1 MIVEEL
7 QSLLGQVREPCSTRK
22 EKMRKVSPLGLVMVL
37 CPILLLTPSW
47 IPAMGKED
55 KIADVVEV
63 TSKAIVN
70 IKTEEWTRKTSE
82 GDAVTILKRFFSG
95 DEEEEEE
102 EAFENIG
109 SGVVLDPKGIIVT
122 NEHLISK
129 AVNIRVK
136 FTNRQEYDAY
146 VLATDPELD
155 VALLKVE
162 GKQDFPTLKVNVK
175 KSIRVGERTIV
186 IGNPYGLSS
195 TVTTGVVS
203 ALGRNLKINNKIYAN
218 LIQTDAAINPGSSG
232 GGLLDIDGNLL
243 GIVTAIYEEGKGIG
257 FAIPIDDVMAMVSEF
272 HDTTVQRP
280 IFGAFIEKRRDEKG
294 IYIYVNR
301 IIPGSPAEKHG
312 IRVGDRIVEFNKKR
326 IKEGM
331 KVSSVFRSALARES
345 CNFRIVRG
353 TQTFSVTVGGE
364 YIEKYVP
371 SPVDELLCGLR
382 LSDIKGY
389 VRLKYKLREKSGVV
403 VTKVSKGGIGERY
416 GLKAGDVILR
426 INNSELTNK
435 EEFQTLMVEGLR
447 RNYVLYQIKRTDNVF
462 FLPIKLDTLL

>member
-1 MIVEEL
+1 MRKI
-7 QSLLGQVREPCSTRK
+7 SLLGLFMIFCI
-22 EKMRKVSPLGLVMVL
+22 L
-37 CPILLLTPSW
+37 CPLLSSAS
-47 IPAMGKED
+47 PANRATSKED
-55 KIADVVEV
+55 KVADVVET

-70 IKTEEWTRKTSE
+70 IKTEEWTKKTNE
-82 GDAVTILKRFFSG
+82 GDAVAVLKRFFSG
-95 DEEEEEE
+95 DEEDEEDET
-102 EAFENIG
+102 FENIG
-109 SGVVLDPKGIIVT
+109 SGVVLDSKGIIVT
-122 NEHLISK
+122 NEHLVSK

-155 VALLKVE
+155 IALLKVE
-162 GKQDFPTLKVNVK
+162 GKQDFPSLKVNPK
-175 KSIRVGERTIV
+175 KNIRVGERTIV

-257 FAIPIDDVMAMVSEF
+257 FAIPIEDVMSMVSEF
-272 HDTTVQRP
+272 LDATAKRP

-312 IRVGDRIVEFNKKR
+312 IREGDRIVEFNKKR

-331 KVSSVFRSALARES
+331 KVSSVFRSALAHES
-345 CNFRIVRG
+345 CNFRVVRG
-353 TQTFSVTVGGE
+353 AQTFTVAVSGDYVG
-364 YIEKYVP
+364 KYVP

-403 VTKVSKGGIGERY
+403 VTKVNKGGIGERY

-435 EEFQTLMVEGLR
+435 EEFQALMVEGLR

>member
-1 MIVEEL
+1 
-7 QSLLGQVREPCSTRK
+7 
-22 EKMRKVSPLGLVMVL
+22 MRKHCIVGLLVIL
-37 CPILLLTPSW
+37 CPILLLAVSW
-47 IPAMGKED
+47 AWATGKED
-55 KIADVVEV
+55 RIADVVET

-70 IKTEEWTRKTSE
+70 IKTEEWAKKTNE
-82 GDAVTILKRFFSG
+82 GDAVTVLKRFFAG
-95 DEEEEEE
+95 DEEGEEGET
-102 EAFENIG
+102 FENIG
-109 SGVVLDPKGIIVT
+109 SGVVLDSKGIIVT
-122 NEHLISK
+122 NEHLVSK

-136 FTNRQEYDAY
+136 FTNKQEYDAY

-162 GKQDFPTLKVNVK
+162 GKQDFPSLKVNLK
-175 KSIRVGERTIV
+175 KNIRVGERTIV

-257 FAIPIDDVMAMVSEF
+257 FAIPIEDVMSMVSEF
-272 HDTTVQRP
+272 LDTTTKRP

-294 IYIYVNR
+294 IYIYVVR

-331 KVSSVFRSALARES
+331 KVSGIFRSALARES
-345 CNFRIVRG
+345 CNFRVIRG
-353 TQTFSVTVGGE
+353 AKTFTVAVSGDYVGR
-364 YIEKYVP
+364 YVP

-382 LSDIKGY
+382 LADIKGY

-403 VTKVSKGGIGERY
+403 VTKVNKGGIGERY
-416 GLKAGDVILR
+416 GLKAGDVILK
-426 INNSELTNK
+426 INNSDLPNK
-435 EEFQTLMVEGLR
+435 EEFQALMVEGLR
-447 RNYVLYQIKRTDNVF
+447 RNYVLFQIRRTDNVF

>member
-1 MIVEEL
+1 
-7 QSLLGQVREPCSTRK
+7 
-22 EKMRKVSPLGLVMVL
+22 MRKNNIIGLVVAI
-37 CPILLLTPSW
+37 CPILVMISSW
-47 IPAMGKED
+47 ALASGKED
-55 KIADVVEV
+55 RIADVVEQ

-70 IKTEEWTRKTSE
+70 IRTEEWAKKTGE
-82 GDAVTILKRFFSG
+82 GNTVTILKRFFSG
-95 DEEEEEE
+95 DEEEEDGET
-102 EAFENIG
+102 FENIG

-122 NEHLISK
+122 NEHLVSR

-155 VALLKVE
+155 VALLRVE
-162 GKQDFPTLKVNVK
+162 GKNDFPSLKVNTRKNV
-175 KSIRVGERTIV
+175 RVGERTIV

-203 ALGRNLKINNKIYAN
+203 ALGRNLRISNKIYSN

-257 FAIPIDDVMAMVSEF
+257 FAIPIEDVMSMVSEF
-272 HDTTVQRP
+272 LTSTAKRP
-280 IFGAFIEKRRDEKG
+280 IFGAFVEKRRDEKG
-294 IYIYVNR
+294 IYIFVSR

-312 IRVGDRIVEFNKKR
+312 IREGDRIVEFNRKR
-326 IKEGM
+326 IKEAM
-331 KVSSVFRSALARES
+331 KVNTISRSALTRES
-345 CNFRIVRG
+345 CHFKVIRG
-353 TQTFSVTVGGE
+353 SQSFTVTVNGDFVE
-364 YIEKYVP
+364 RYVP
-371 SPVDELLCGLR
+371 SPVDELVCGLR
-382 LSDIKGY
+382 LSDIQGY

-403 VTKVSKGGIGERY
+403 VTKVIKGGIGERY
-416 GLKAGDVILR
+416 GLKAGDVILK
-426 INNSELTNK
+426 INNTELPNK
-435 EEFQTLMVEGLR
+435 DTFQTLMVEGLR

>member
-1 MIVEEL
+1 
-7 QSLLGQVREPCSTRK
+7 
-22 EKMRKVSPLGLVMVL
+22 MRKVGIIGLFVVL
-37 CPILLLTPSW
+37 CLILL
-47 IPAMGKED
+47 PASSGVCATSKED
-55 KIADVVEV
+55 RVADVVET

-70 IKTEEWTRKTSE
+70 IKTEERTRKTNE
-82 GDAVTILKRFFSG
+82 GDAVTVLKRFFSG
-95 DEEEEEE
+95 DEEGEEGET
-102 EAFENIG
+102 FENIG

-122 NEHLISK
+122 NEHLVSR

-155 VALLKVE
+155 VAILKVE
-162 GKQDFPTLKVNVK
+162 GKQEFPSLKVNPK
-175 KSIRVGERTIV
+175 KYVRVGERTVV

-203 ALGRNLKINNKIYAN
+203 ALGRNLKINNKIYSN

-257 FAIPIDDVMAMVSEF
+257 FAIPIEDVMSMVSEF
-272 HDTTVQRP
+272 LDKTVKRP
-280 IFGAFIEKRRDEKG
+280 IFGAFIEKRRDGKG
-294 IYIYVNR
+294 IFIYVNR

-312 IRVGDRIVEFNKKR
+312 IREGDRIVEFNKKR

-345 CNFRIVRG
+345 CSFRVIRG
-353 TQTFSVTVGGE
+353 AQTFTVSVSGDYV
-364 YIEKYVP
+364 EKYVP
-371 SPVDELLCGLR
+371 SPVDELVCGLR

-403 VTKVSKGGIGERY
+403 VTKVNKGGIGERY
-416 GLKAGDVILR
+416 GLKAGDVILK
-426 INNSELTNK
+426 INNSELSNK
-435 EEFQTLMVEGLR
+435 EEFQALMVEGLR
-447 RNYVLYQIKRTDNVF
+447 RNYVLYQIKRTDNIF